1 MKKYDNIIVGSGIS
15 GMTLALLLGMKGRSV
30 LLLEKNPRIGGSL
43 ARFYREGIPFDT
55 GFHFTGGFCKNGIL
69 HDMLTVL
76 GIHDRIEPIY
86 LSHEKN
92 NRLIFEA
99 EQTAYD
105 MPTGYQETIA
115 KLKEY
120 FPGEERAIDRYFE
133 MVKNVCSRTVAMDL
147 RKISLSPGVID
158 EDFISLDDV
167 LKGLT
172 GNRTLRAFLA
182 AYSMCYGVKP
192 TEISFANHSR
202 VCFSLYQSVARVKD
216 GGDAFI
222 KAFRERFAELD
233 IDIMCGSYIVECI
246 DVRDKRVGRFVL
258 NTGEQISCHDCIFTI
273 HPKGILKTLPQEHL
287 SKAFVD
293 RVNAFEP
300 SAGFFSVFG
309 VVEPD
314 DPADDF
320 DPSILSLFP
329 TTDLNR
335 MLDPGTTGAQALV
348 IMKNREVA
356 NGKSYRVMNASELS
370 FPEHVAAWKDSRVG
384 NRPPGYMEYKQ
395 ERVDSIR
402 RRIIRSYPEYRDSF
416 RVVEAASVL
425 TFRDYL
431 HSPEGSAYGV
441 KQKIGQFNLFG
452 KLPLRNVYAA
462 GQSAMLPGVV
472 GAMMSSFL
480 LGRNIV
486 GKEAYHRF
494 IEQRLCS

>member
-1 MKKYDNIIVGSGIS
+1 MKKYDNIVVGSGIS
-15 GMTLALLLGMKGRSV
+15 GMTLALLLGMNGRSV
-30 LLLEKNPRIGGSL
+30 LVLEKNLRVGGSL

-76 GIHDRIEPIY
+76 GIHDQIEPIY

-92 NRLIFEA
+92 NRLVFEA

-115 KLKEY
+115 KYKEY

-133 MVKNVCSRTVAMDL
+133 MVKDVCSRTVSMDL
-147 RKISLSPGVID
+147 RKISLSPNVID

-172 GNRTLRAFLA
+172 GNRTLRALLA

-192 TEISFANHSR
+192 AEISFANHSR

-233 IDIMCGSYIVECI
+233 VDILCGSHITECVDI
-246 DVRDKRVGRFVL
+246 RSNRVGGFVL
-258 NTGEQISCHDCIFTI
+258 NTGEQIPCHDCIFTI
-273 HPKGILKTLPQEHL
+273 HPKGILKALPQEHL
-287 SKAFVD
+287 SKAFVE

-314 DPADDF
+314 DPADDYN
-320 DPSILSLFP
+320 PSILSLFP
-329 TTDLNR
+329 TTDVNR

-370 FPEHVAAWKDSRVG
+370 FPEHVASWKDSKVG
-384 NRPPGYMEYKQ
+384 DRPAGYVEYKQ

-472 GAMMSSFL
+472 GAMMSSFIV
-480 LGRNIV
+480 GRGIV

>member
-1 MKKYDNIIVGSGIS
+1 MKKYDNIVVGSGIS
-15 GMTLALLLGMKGRSV
+15 GMTLALLLGMNGRSV

-99 EQTAYD
+99 EQTEYD

-133 MVKNVCSRTVAMDL
+133 MVKNVCSQTVAMDL

-182 AYSMCYGVKP
+182 AYSMCYGVKSA
-192 TEISFANHSR
+192 EISFANHSR

-273 HPKGILKTLPQEHL
+273 HPKGILKALPQEHL
-287 SKAFVD
+287 SKAFVE

-335 MLDPGTTGAQALV
+335 MLDPETTGAQALV

-370 FPEHVAAWKDSRVG
+370 FPEHVAAWKDSKVG

-395 ERVDSIR
+395 QRVDSIR
-402 RRIIRSYPEYRDSF
+402 GRIIRSYPEYRDSF

-480 LGRNIV
+480 LGRSIV

>member
-1 MKKYDNIIVGSGIS
+1 MKKYDNIVVGSGIS
-15 GMTLALLLGMKGRSV
+15 GMTLAFLLGMNGRSV
-30 LLLEKNPRIGGSL
+30 LLLEKSPRIGGSL

-76 GIHDRIEPIY
+76 GIHDYIKPIY
-86 LSHEKN
+86 LSQEKN
-92 NRLIFEA
+92 NRLVFEA
-99 EQTAYD
+99 EQRAYD

-115 KLKEY
+115 KFKEY

-133 MVKNVCSRTVAMDL
+133 MVKDVCSRTVAMDL
-147 RKISLSPGVID
+147 RKISLSPDVID

-172 GNRTLRAFLA
+172 DNRTLRALLA

-192 TEISFANHSR
+192 AEVSFANHSR
-202 VCFSLYQSVARVKD
+202 VCFGLYQSVARVKD

-222 KAFRERFAELD
+222 KAFQERFAEFD
-233 IDIMCGSYIVECI
+233 IDIICGRYITKCV
-246 DVRDKRVGRFVL
+246 DVRDKHTGRFVL
-258 NTGEQISCHDCIFTI
+258 NTGKEISCAHCIFTI
-273 HPKGILKTLPQEHL
+273 HPKEILKTLPQEHL
-287 SKAFVD
+287 SKAFIE

-314 DPADDF
+314 DPTDDF

-370 FPEHVAAWKDSRVG
+370 FPEHVAAWKDSKVG
-384 NRPPGYMEYKQ
+384 DRPAGYREYKQ

-402 RRIIRSYPEYRDSF
+402 RRILKAHPEYRDSF

-431 HSPEGSAYGV
+431 HSPDGSAYGV

-472 GAMMSSFL
+472 GAMMSSFIV
-480 LGRNIV
+480 GRSIV